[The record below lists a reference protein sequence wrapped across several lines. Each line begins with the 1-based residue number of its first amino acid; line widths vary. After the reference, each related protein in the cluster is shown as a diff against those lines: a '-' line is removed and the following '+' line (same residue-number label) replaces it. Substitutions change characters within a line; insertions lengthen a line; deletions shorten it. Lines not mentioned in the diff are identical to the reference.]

1 MKPLIFLLSL
11 VFFQSA
17 MATEIKLLNGDIL
30 NGDVIKTE
38 NGQIILSHPVLGLV
52 TIPSANIKPAEVK
65 EVKELSKKDTG
76 LFGTGFFKDWK
87 RSAELG
93 INGNEG
99 NTQDTDIHIGIK
111 GDFSNEVKRWSISS
125 VYNNGSDDNETTKSD
140 FFAQF
145 TRDYLNPSTPYFSFI
160 KGRYDWDEFEDWD
173 YQIDLSA
180 GVGTQLIKKDTWSLI
195 GRTGLG
201 ISKEFGGEND
211 DWTPEALFGIE
222 SLWSLSK
229 HHSIEFTNTL
239 YPNLNELGEFR
250 NLTELNWKIGLADI
264 NNMSLKVGLVND
276 YDSLADGDSQEN
288 DFQYRLLLAFDI

>member
-1 MKPLIFLLSL
+1 MKPFIFLLSL
-11 VFFQSA
+11 AFFQSA
-17 MATEIKLLNGDIL
+17 IATEIKLLNGDTL

-38 NGQIILSHPVLGLV
+38 NGQVTLSHPILGLV
-52 TIPSANIKPAEVK
+52 TIPSSNIKPAVVSEEKIVD
-65 EVKELSKKDTG
+65 KKDNG
-76 LFGTGFFKDWK
+76 LLGTGFFKDWK

-99 NTQDTDIHIGIK
+99 NTQDMDIHIGVN
-111 GDFSNEVKRWSISS
+111 GDFSNTTRRWSVSS

-145 TRDYLNPSTPYFSFI
+145 TRDFLNPSTPHFSFI

-173 YQIDLSA
+173 HQIDLSA
-180 GVGTQLIKKDTWSLI
+180 GVGSQLIKKDAWSLI

-201 ISKEFGGEND
+201 VSKEFGGDND
-211 DWTPEALFGIE
+211 DWTPEALLGLE
-222 SLWSLSK
+222 SFWAISK
-229 HHSIEFTNTL
+229 HHSVEFKNSL
-239 YPNLNELGEFR
+239 YPNLDKLGEFR

-264 NNMSLKVGLVND
+264 NNLNLKVGFVND
-276 YDSLADGDSQEN
+276 YDSLANGESQEN

>member
-17 MATEIKLLNGDIL
+17 IATEIKLLNGDTL

-38 NGQIILSHPVLGLV
+38 NGQVTLSHPILGLV

-65 EVKELSKKDTG
+65 EVKEVSKKDTG
-76 LFGTGFFKDWK
+76 LLGTGFFKDWK

-111 GDFSNEVKRWSISS
+111 GDFSNTLKRWSVSS

-145 TRDYLNPSTPYFSFI
+145 TRDFLNPSTPHFSFI

-173 YQIDLSA
+173 HQIDLSA
-180 GVGTQLIKKDTWSLI
+180 GVGTQFIKKDTWSLI

-222 SLWSLSK
+222 SLWTMSK
-229 HHSIEFTNTL
+229 HHSIEFKNSL
-239 YPNLNELGEFR
+239 YPNLSELGEFR

-264 NNMSLKVGLVND
+264 NNMNLKVGLVND

-288 DFQYRLLLAFDI
+288 DFKYRLLLAFDI